1 MIRGVIF
8 DLDGVL
14 TDTAELHY
22 RAWKKLA
29 DEEGWPF
36 DRRINER
43 LRGVSRRASL
53 EIILDGRRIPE
64 EQMVAC
70 MERKNRYYQ
79 EMLDS
84 ISPADLYPGVRET
97 IRFLKAHRV
106 RIGVGSASRNAPRIL
121 RQLQI
126 AECFDFIGDG
136 GMVDRTKPEA
146 DIFVFVAG
154 ALGVPVSECL
164 VVEDAEAGIAAA
176 RVCGMHTIGIGPRE
190 RVGAAEHRYDCIGD
204 IDWENI
210 IIGEVNHA

>member
-126 AECFDFIGDG
+126 AEACAGLRCEGTDFPSPAAGEHAG
-136 GMVDRTKPEA
+136 YRQPCDRFRPVQMHPVRKVRENLQRDPE
-146 DIFVFVAG
+146 
-154 ALGVPVSECL
+154 GVC
-164 VVEDAEAGIAAA
+164 
-176 RVCGMHTIGIGPRE
+176 
-190 RVGAAEHRYDCIGD
+190 
-204 IDWENI
+204 N
-210 IIGEVNHA
+210 